1 VRFNYQARTKTGE
14 IQSGVVEASS
24 KEAALTLLQKYGF
37 YVTLLEEIELV
48 PFWTK
53 KIKIFERISKQEIA
67 IFFRQLAIMFKSK
80 VPLVESLYVLTKQ
93 TKNPSFR
100 EKILKIAEEI
110 EGGTP
115 FSQALAL
122 YPKFFSSFYTNMVK
136 SGEISGKLSET
147 LEYLADHIEREYY
160 FQTKLKGSMIYPIF
174 VLFVFSIVVTAMVV
188 FIIPQMTKVLTE
200 SGQELP
206 FLTKAIMGASQFL
219 KKWGV
224 LLILAIS
231 GLVIFIY
238 RYSKTEG
245 GKKFLD
251 RFWLKLPVLGNL
263 LKKICLTRFA
273 ENLSTLIAAGL
284 PITQALEITGEII
297 GNDVYKTII
306 FQTRDGIRKGEQIS
320 SNLEKYPEFIPPL
333 FLQMTLTGEKT
344 GNLDESLINVVNF
357 YQKEVEQNLN
367 SLINLLE
374 PVLII
379 FLGGL
384 VGLIVASI
392 LLPIYQMGTL
402 GG

>member
-1 VRFNYQARTKTGE
+1 MRFNYQARTKTGE

-147 LEYLADHIEREYY
+147 L
-160 FQTKLKGSMIYPIF
+160 
-174 VLFVFSIVVTAMVV
+174 
-188 FIIPQMTKVLTE
+188 
-200 SGQELP
+200 
-206 FLTKAIMGASQFL
+206 
-219 KKWGV
+219 
-224 LLILAIS
+224 
-231 GLVIFIY
+231 
-238 RYSKTEG
+238 
-245 GKKFLD
+245 
-251 RFWLKLPVLGNL
+251 
-263 LKKICLTRFA
+263 
-273 ENLSTLIAAGL
+273 
-284 PITQALEITGEII
+284 
-297 GNDVYKTII
+297 
-306 FQTRDGIRKGEQIS
+306 
-320 SNLEKYPEFIPPL
+320 
-333 FLQMTLTGEKT
+333 
-344 GNLDESLINVVNF
+344 
-357 YQKEVEQNLN
+357 
-367 SLINLLE
+367 
-374 PVLII
+374 
-379 FLGGL
+379 
-384 VGLIVASI
+384 
-392 LLPIYQMGTL
+392 
-402 GG
+402 